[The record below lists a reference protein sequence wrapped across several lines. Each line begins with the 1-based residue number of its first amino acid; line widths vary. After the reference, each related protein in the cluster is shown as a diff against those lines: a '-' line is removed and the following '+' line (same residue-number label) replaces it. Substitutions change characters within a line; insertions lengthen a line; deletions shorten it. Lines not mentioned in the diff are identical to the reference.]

1 MTVERLHCAAAA
13 ALLLLAS
20 TMDADAADITV
31 RDAWF
36 RALPAAV
43 PSGGYFTLSNGG
55 DKPVTLTDVESP
67 GCGVL
72 MMHKSSSSGM
82 EHVMALPLAS
92 GSTVRFEPNGYHLMC
107 MEAKLAV
114 GKTVPVTLTFED
126 GRKLTTDFRVRNALG
141 K

>member
-1 MTVERLHCAAAA
+1 MRARIALALFMLMPVSAQAAE
-13 ALLLLAS
+13 LA
-20 TMDADAADITV
+20 V
-31 RDAWF
+31 RDGWF

-55 DKPVTLTDVESP
+55 DRPVTLTDVESP

-72 MMHKSSSSGM
+72 MMHKSSSAGM
-82 EHVMALPLAS
+82 EHVMTLPVAS

-107 MEAKLAV
+107 MEAKLPV
-114 GKTVPVTLTFED
+114 GKSVPVTLTFED
-126 GRKLTTDFRVRNALG
+126 GRKLTANFTVRNALG